1 MFIFTEENIKS
12 IQDAVYSTDGMK
24 DKHAK
29 KIEYVKTKG
38 LFKDFNFSK
47 YFDRKPPKNTSLTTY
62 QELMY
67 LKDLPEDKEFVE
79 KHDDIEGVF
88 EEICKEHNL
97 EYPKDLVEKLI
108 KSCSMLE
115 LKWHY
120 NRPRPFQIASH
131 YNIKLG
137 GHVMESMKTPSYPS
151 GHSAQGILIGKV
163 LQTKLPINTD
173 AFLEAGQRISYS
185 RNIGRAH
192 YPSDSEL
199 GETIGNAMYLHIKD
213 KI

>member
-1 MFIFTEENIKS
+1 MFIFTEENIKP
-12 IQDAVYSTDGMK
+12 IQNAVYSTDGMK

-29 KIEYVKTKG
+29 KIEYVKSKG
-38 LFKDFNFSK
+38 LFKYFNMSK
-47 YFDRKPPKNTSLTTY
+47 YFDRKPPKNTSLRTY

-88 EEICKEHNL
+88 EEVCKEHNL
-97 EYPKDLVEKLI
+97 EYPKELVKEII

-120 NRPRPFQIASH
+120 NRPRPFQIAKH
-131 YNIKLG
+131 YNVELG
-137 GHVMESMKTPSYPS
+137 EHVMESMKTPSYPS
-151 GHSAQGILIGKV
+151 GHSAQGILIGKL

-173 AFLEAGQRISYS
+173 AFLEAGKRISYS

-199 GETIGNAMYLHIKD
+199 GEIIGNAMYLHIKD